1 VVPLGRNPF
10 LLAKGL
16 AHLDQ
21 ISGGRVLLNFVPGLD
36 QPGEREVLSVQGV
49 NRGVVLEEL
58 VALVR
63 SWWAGEQ
70 VEHHSAR
77 WSFSAIATTVRP
89 IQNPLEVWLGG
100 RGPQAL
106 DRAGR
111 IADGWL
117 GALLTPEEA
126 CLAREQI
133 QNSAERVGRQID
145 PEHFGL
151 SITYARTTPELDVLR
166 GLRARRHDV
175 EPLTLLPVGTESLRS
190 IIARYVDV
198 GLSKF
203 VLRPAAS
210 VANWE
215 DEVAWLAGAIL
226 DLQS

>member
-1 VVPLGRNPF
+1 
-10 LLAKGL
+10 
-16 AHLDQ
+16 
-21 ISGGRVLLNFVPGLD
+21 
-36 QPGEREVLSVQGV
+36 
-49 NRGVVLEEL
+49 
-58 VALVR
+58 
-63 SWWAGEQ
+63 
-70 VEHHSAR
+70 
-77 WSFSAIATTVRP
+77 
-89 IQNPLEVWLGG
+89 VWLGG